1 MSLSAAAWN
10 IAKAE
15 RRYRLK
21 GDDAS
26 ADHAHAR
33 MMAVVVRTADPE
45 ATLTALAARLE
56 RLDAF

>member
-1 MSLSAAAWN
+1 MSLTAAAWN

-26 ADHAHAR
+26 ADYAHAR
-33 MMAVVVRTADPE
+33 MMAVVVRTGDPE